1 MPHITFHEMIRQ
13 TAEYLE
19 RNRTCTKHHVE
30 HTGSNAYLLDMY
42 DYLGEIETG
51 KTLIWYLF
59 GLIVTSPEG
68 AKVFYPGHM
77 NPMNMSQNVIDTG
90 TAVDTIARFAAKHR
104 TAFSEE
110 EHARIRTA
118 LKEVVEGYLAEAAR
132 TKQITNQRLWGLTGV
147 ASYARYVSEED
158 RYRTIAKESIE
169 RAFRDMTMDG
179 FFRYYPNPAK
189 HLTQY
194 DNISAFYQSR
204 HTAFI
209 QYALEALDMD
219 TKPYRAHLEQSI
231 AALLSMYTANG
242 WKDLRMECKRWYWL
256 SKYEVASHSFDAYA
270 LSHSNIPEAKAA
282 LHNVLYHIREHF
294 YGRFLHSHKGV
305 NHNFQCPIFWTAH
318 LAWLTRIPDIERKFN
333 EANTLAPF
341 SFRFEGKGVFADTNL
356 ERRVLVNTLLTKERN
371 PTTGI
376 FNNGLE
382 DTRVFFGALPHL
394 PHAYFFSAR
403 EAVNH
408 AWYALRGLHFGE
420 FVARK
425 WKLILES
432 LTMFLPIY
440 RTAYGKIE
448 SFEIIDNEVIVTV
461 RPGSKYGTLLKSD
474 SITVHIPL

>member
-59 GLIVTSPEG
+59 GLIVTSPEE

-169 RAFRDMTMDG
+169 RAFRDMTADG
-179 FFRYYPNPAK
+179 FFRYFPNPPR
-189 HLTQY
+189 HSLPY
-194 DNISAFYQSR
+194 DNMTTFYQSR

-209 QYALEALDMD
+209 EYALSVFGDREHYANEIE
-219 TKPYRAHLEQSI
+219 KSNQ
-231 AALLSMYTANG
+231 ALLSMYRSDG
-242 WKDLRMECKRWYWL
+242 IKDLRMECKRWYWL
-256 SKYEVASHSFDAYA
+256 SPYEVASHTFDAYA
-270 LSHSNIPEAKAA
+270 LSHSRMPEAGAA
-282 LHNVLYHIREHF
+282 LKNVLYQVREHF
-294 YGRFLHSHKGV
+294 YDGFLHSHKGA

-318 LAWLTRIPDIERKFN
+318 LAWLVRIPNIERRFN
-333 EANTLAPF
+333 EAITLLPF
-341 SFRFEGKGVFADTNL
+341 SYRFEGKGVFADTNP
-356 ERRVLVNTLLTKERN
+356 ERRILVNTLLKERN
-371 PTTGI
+371 PSTGI
-376 FNNGLE
+376 FDNGLE
-382 DTRVFFGALPHL
+382 DKRVFFGALPHL

-408 AWYALRGLHFGE
+408 AWYALRGLHVGE
-420 FVARK
+420 FIVRK
-425 WKLILES
+425 WKFVIES
-432 LTMFLPIY
+432 LTMFLPMY
-440 RTAYGKIE
+440 RTAYGNIDA
-448 SFEIIDNEVIVTV
+448 FEVSENEVMVTV
-461 RPGSKYGTLLKSD
+461 RPGSKYGTLMKGE
-474 SITVHIPL
+474 SITVRTPL